1 MAIITQTSPDQFSIQ
16 DYTFED
22 YDIVPNFE
30 VTSLFQ
36 PEEDLV
42 EYFVYD
48 ANNNLLIL
56 NTLRIHIHLL
66 KTLL

>member
-1 MAIITQTSPDQFSIQ
+1 MATISQTSPDNFSIQ

-22 YDIVPNFE
+22 YDVVPNFE

-42 EYFVYD
+42 EYFIYD
-48 ANNNLLIL
+48 ANSNLIHSELLIL
-56 NTLRIHIHLL
+56 IL
-66 KTLL
+66 KKTYQI